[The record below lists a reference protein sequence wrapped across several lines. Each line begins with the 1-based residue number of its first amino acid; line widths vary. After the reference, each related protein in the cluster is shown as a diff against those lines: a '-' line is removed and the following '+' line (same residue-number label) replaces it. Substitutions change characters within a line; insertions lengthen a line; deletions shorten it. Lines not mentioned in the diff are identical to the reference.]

1 MEVINQAPAERAAA
15 QAEPANLP
23 AETAAYPAEIYA
35 VIDSLGDVGSA
46 LADGM
51 TVSLAV
57 LYDDRRYE
65 HEEAGAYVAARSP
78 VRTRHELPVGEA
90 RPAVTEIGACMGR
103 WPRAGPAPTGS
114 REGC

>member
-65 HEEAGAYVAARSP
+65 HEEAGAYVAAAPRS
-78 VRTRHELPVGEA
+78 
-90 RPAVTEIGACMGR
+90 GR
-103 WPRAGPAPTGS
+103 AMSYRSAKPDPLSPR
-114 REGC
+114 